1 MRFVSKEQVFSF
13 SVSFVKLIQIYRI
26 VNQIFR
32 IINKHFVVPVDTFDH
47 ISASVYLVGQLVRLF
62 SMV

>member
-47 ISASVYLVGQLVRLF
+47 ISASVYLVG
-62 SMV
+62 